1 MVPLARPA
9 RYRGQYNERNYPRM
23 PTTKDSREIV
33 IETLA
38 SGDTPASTLSVRF
51 LAEFVG
57 EPGGAIVLQDTAQSD
72 ASIDRT
78 KHELALVELD
88 GTRIGDLT
96 VKLVARTSFKN
107 DFVGTSRVTS
117 ARADIDPRPSEG
129 DVFLN
134 REHEAH
140 HLRVWKQRIKEGGK
154 VRIVNVARVDA
165 AFKLDDT
172 RPYAINQTV
181 TTQTDNLLALRY
193 ELLKGGRPYATGT
206 LELNASSAATSPYM
220 QGPIVVDDDDD

>member
-1 MVPLARPA
+1 
-9 RYRGQYNERNYPRM
+9 M
-23 PTTKDSREIV
+23 PTTKDQRDIV
-33 IETLA
+33 IDTTENAAGAAVA
-38 SGDTPASTLSVRF
+38 SMTVNF
-51 LAEFVG
+51 LTEFVSDTQ
-57 EPGGAIVLQDTAQSD
+57 GAISFEDVALGAHDCD
-72 ASIDRT
+72 KT
-78 KHELALVELD
+78 KHELRLQQAD
-88 GTRIGDLT
+88 GTKIGDLT
-96 VKLVARTSFKN
+96 VKLVARTNFKN

-172 RPYAINQTV
+172 RAYAINQTV